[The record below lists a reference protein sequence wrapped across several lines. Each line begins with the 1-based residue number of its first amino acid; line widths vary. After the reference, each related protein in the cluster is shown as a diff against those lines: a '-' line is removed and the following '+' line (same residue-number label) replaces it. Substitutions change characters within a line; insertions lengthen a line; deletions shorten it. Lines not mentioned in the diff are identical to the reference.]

1 MSRLLHRDRTLEELD
16 GVRWPDPPD
25 NATGLVRTVHALR
38 QRKLGALTVEDLRT
52 LIAQNVGLPFL
63 LPLALEVLRDD
74 PLAEARYYEGDLLS
88 VVLRC
93 DPAVWAMLPDVADAL
108 LAVVSGLP
116 ALEDHLTGDAEHF
129 LASRGVAGTANQ
141 VAGPHRL

>member
-16 GVRWPDPPD
+16 GVRWPDAPD
-25 NATGLVRTVHALR
+25 NATGLVRTVYALR
-38 QRKLGALTVEDLRT
+38 HRKLGALTAEDLRT

-63 LPLALEVLRDD
+63 LPLALEVLRDE

-93 DPAVWAMLPDVADAL
+93 DPGVWAVLPDLAGELVAI
-108 LAVVSGLP
+108 VSGLP
-116 ALEDHLTGDAEHF
+116 EVEDHLAGDAQHF
-129 LASRGVAGTANQ
+129 LATRGAAATPEEA
-141 VAGPHRL
+141 AAHPRP